1 MTTPTTPPPPPPG
14 TTHSPAPWH
23 IHGQSES
30 GRYITV
36 KAANGRTVARVPFN
50 REDTPLAE
58 CTDAQD
64 ALLTSLAPELP
75 AALED
80 MVALALKLGRL
91 AGGTDTTADIVR
103 LKKAQALIIHA
114 TGEWRAEKARGQ

>member
-1 MTTPTTPPPPPPG
+1 MTTPAAPLPAPG

-50 REDTPLAE
+50 REDTPLAD

-64 ALLTSLAPELP
+64 ALLTSLAPELLD
-75 AALED
+75 ALED
-80 MVALALKLGRL
+80 MTALALKLGRL
-91 AGGTDTTADIVR
+91 AGGTDTSADLVTLR
-103 LKKAQALIIHA
+103 KTRGLI
-114 TGEWRAEKARGQ
+114 TKARGQ

>member
-1 MTTPTTPPPPPPG
+1 MTTPTAPPPAPG

-50 REDTPLAE
+50 AENTPLADY
-58 CTDAQD
+58 TDAQD
-64 ALLTSLAPELP
+64 ALLTSLAPELL
-75 AALED
+75 AALEE
-80 MVALALKLGRL
+80 MTALAIQLGNF
-91 AGGTDTTADIVR
+91 AYSTDTSADIVAVR
-103 LKKAQALIIHA
+103 KTRALI
-114 TGEWRAEKARGQ
+114 TKARGE

>member
-1 MTTPTTPPPPPPG
+1 MTTPTFPPPAPC

-50 REDTPLAE
+50 PENTPLPE
-58 CTDAQD
+58 CTDARD
-64 ALLTSLAPELP
+64 ALVISLLPEMLV
-75 AALED
+75 ALQD
-80 MVALALKLGRL
+80 MVTLAIKLGNL
-91 AGGTDTTADIVR
+91 AGGTDTSADLATLR
-103 LKKAQALIIHA
+103 KTQALIA
-114 TGEWRAEKARGQ
+114 KARHQ

>member
-1 MTTPTTPPPPPPG
+1 MTTPTFPLRAPPG

-50 REDTPLAE
+50 AENTPLADF
-58 CTDAQD
+58 TDAQD
-64 ALLTSLAPELP
+64 ALLTSLAPELL
-75 AALED
+75 AQLAK
-80 MVALALKLGRL
+80 VASGTHAMLVGMFCLGGISEAHAIKLADQRL
-91 AGGTDTTADIVR
+91 QTTND
-103 LKKAQALIIHA
+103 LI
-114 TGEWRAEKARGQ
+114 TKARGQ

>member
-1 MTTPTTPPPPPPG
+1 MTTPTAPPPAPG

-50 REDTPLAE
+50 REDTPLAD

-64 ALLTSLAPELP
+64 ALLTSLAPELL

-80 MVALALKLGRL
+80 AYASLYSAKRFILEKYGATNPAREEALKQAEAVL
-91 AGGTDTTADIVR
+91 AKWAA
-103 LKKAQALIIHA
+103 AQ
-114 TGEWRAEKARGQ
+114 

>member
-1 MTTPTTPPPPPPG
+1 MTTPTFPLRAPPG

-23 IHGQSES
+23 ISGQSES

-36 KAANGRTVARVPFN
+36 KAANGRTVARVPWN
-50 REDTPLAE
+50 GENTPLAE

-64 ALLTSLAPELP
+64 ALIIALAPELL

-80 MVALALKLGRL
+80 MVAMVTELGRGFATASLGMGGIFRLEKAEKL
-91 AGGTDTTADIVR
+91 AA
-103 LKKAQALIIHA
+103 
-114 TGEWRAEKARGQ
+114 KARGQ

>member
-1 MTTPTTPPPPPPG
+1 MTTPTFPLRAPPG

-23 IHGQSES
+23 ISGQSES

-50 REDTPLAE
+50 REDTPLPE

-64 ALLTSLAPELP
+64 ALLTSLAPELL
-75 AALED
+75 AQLD
-80 MVALALKLGRL
+80 NMVALVRECFE
-91 AGGTDTTADIVR
+91 AGGLFDDDGDDADRR
-103 LKKAQALIIHA
+103 LNKAANLIA
-114 TGEWRAEKARGQ
+114 KARSQ

>member
-1 MTTPTTPPPPPPG
+1 MTTLTTPPPPPPG
-14 TTHSPAPWH
+14 TTHSPAPWR
-23 IHGQSES
+23 IQGQSES

-50 REDTPLAE
+50 AENTPLAD

-64 ALLTSLAPELP
+64 ALAISLAPEAL

-80 MVALALKLGRL
+80 TWAALESAREFILKKYGATNPAREEALKQ
-91 AGGTDTTADIVR
+91 A
-103 LKKAQALIIHA
+103 KAVL
-114 TGEWRAEKARGQ
+114 TKWARGQ

>member
-1 MTTPTTPPPPPPG
+1 VTTPTFPLRAPPG

-23 IHGQSES
+23 ISGQSES

-36 KAANGRTVARVPFN
+36 KAANGRTVARVPWN
-50 REDTPLAE
+50 GENTPLLE

-64 ALLTSLAPELP
+64 ALLTSLAPELL

-80 MVALALKLGRL
+80 MVALAIKLGNF
-91 AGGTDTTADIVR
+91 AYSTDTSADIVAVR
-103 LKKAQALIIHA
+103 KTQALI
-114 TGEWRAEKARGQ
+114 TKARGQ

>member
-1 MTTPTTPPPPPPG
+1 MTTPTFPLRAPPG

-23 IHGQSES
+23 IQGQSES

-36 KAANGRTVARVPFN
+36 KASNGRTVARVPFN

-58 CTDAQD
+58 CTDARD
-64 ALLTSLAPELP
+64 ALTIALAPELL

-80 MVALALKLGRL
+80 MVALHRQRSQLTHPPDDGVPWDQRIAN
-91 AGGTDTTADIVR
+91 AD
-103 LKKAQALIIHA
+103 ALI
-114 TGEWRAEKARGQ
+114 TRARGE